1 VTRVKDAIP
10 IVVRTGVE
18 GIAALLP
25 SCASNED
32 HRIIF
37 MHDVSNFLR

>member
-1 VTRVKDAIP
+1 MRYPSWSATVLM
-10 IVVRTGVE
+10 
-18 GIAALLP
+18 GIAALHP
-25 SCASNED
+25 SYASNED